1 MYFARFISVFFVVN
15 MVGEGCGFSPRR
27 TQRPRRDE
35 RRNVHIKLHVRSFVC
50 FALFVVNSQNAF
62 FHHEGHEDHEGEA
75 GDQGMEKRTCTA
87 DLDGLSEHL
96 IG

>member
-15 MVGEGCGFSPRR
+15 MVGEGGS
-27 TQRPRRDE
+27 
-35 RRNVHIKLHVRSFVC
+35 
-50 FALFVVNSQNAF
+50 

-87 DLDGLSEHL
+87 DLDGLSDHL